1 MEFMN
6 RAGNGTSPAL
16 GRRLG
21 SGKEAEVFELG
32 EAVIKLYKASVPKR
46 AVFRE
51 AAALAQAEALGLPVP
66 AIGGVQQIDGRWGL
80 VMSRVDGRSFAET
93 IVAQPAG
100 KEAYLKEMALLHCRI
115 HACQAVFSGSLKARL
130 EADIRRAPVLSE
142 GQRRR
147 LIEELGALPDGD
159 RLCHGDFHPWN
170 VLGLPSQ
177 PSVIDWMAASRG
189 TPAADVCRSYV
200 LIRSIAPDL
209 ASSYVEAYVQVAG
222 QRLEDIFRWLSV
234 VAAARLAEDVP
245 HEVDGLMAML
255 EDGRQAGTQ

>member
-1 MEFMN
+1 MN
-6 RAGNGTSPAL
+6 RAGIGSSPAV

-21 SGKEAEVFELG
+21 SGKEAEVFEFG
-32 EAVIKLYKASVPKR
+32 EAAIKLYKTGVPKR

-66 AIGGVQQIDGRWGL
+66 SVGGVREIDGRWGM
-80 VMSRVDGRSFAET
+80 VMDRVDGRSFADV
-93 IVAQPAG
+93 IVAQPAN
-100 KEAYLKEMALLHCRI
+100 KAAHLKEMALLHRRI

-130 EADIRRAPVLSE
+130 EADICRAPVLSE

-170 VLGLPSQ
+170 VLGLPSR

-209 ASSYVEAYVQVAG
+209 ASSYVEAYAQVAG
-222 QRLEDIFRWLSV
+222 ERLEDIFRWLSV

-245 HEVDGLMAML
+245 NEVDGLMTML
-255 EDGRQAGTQ
+255 EGGRQAGTQ

>member
-1 MEFMN
+1 MDH
-6 RAGNGTSPAL
+6 AGNGALPAL

-21 SGKEAEVFELG
+21 SGKEAEVFEFG
-32 EAVIKLYKASVPKR
+32 EAVIKLYKAGVPKR

-66 AIGGVQQIDGRWGL
+66 SVGGVRYIDGRWGV
-80 VMSRVDGRSFAET
+80 VMSRVDGRSFAEI

-100 KEAYLKEMALLHCRI
+100 KEAYLKEMALLHRRI
-115 HACQAVFSGSLKARL
+115 HDCQAVFSGSLKARL
-130 EADIRRAPVLSE
+130 EADICRAAALNE

-147 LIEELGALPDGD
+147 LLKELAGLPDGD

-170 VLGLPSQ
+170 VLGLPSR

-189 TPAADVCRSYV
+189 VPAADVCRSYV

-209 ASSYVEAYVQVAG
+209 ASAYVEAYARVAG
-222 QRLEDIFRWLSV
+222 ERLEDIFKWLSV
-234 VAAARLAEDVP
+234 VAAARLAEGVP
-245 HEVDGLMAML
+245 DEVESLIAMV
-255 EDGRQAGTQ
+255 ENAGQAGTQ

>member
-1 MEFMN
+1 MN
-6 RAGNGTSPAL
+6 RAGSDSSPAL

-21 SGKEAEVFELG
+21 SGKEAEVFEFG
-32 EAVIKLYKASVPKR
+32 EAAIKLFKAGVPKR
-46 AVFRE
+46 AAFRE

-66 AIGGVQQIDGRWGL
+66 SVGSVREIDGRWGM
-80 VMSRVDGRSFAET
+80 VMDRVDGCSFADV
-93 IVAQPAG
+93 IVAQPAN
-100 KEAYLKEMALLHCRI
+100 KAAHLKKMALLHRRI

-130 EADIRRAPVLSE
+130 EADICRAPVLSE

-147 LIEELGALPDGD
+147 LTEELGALPDGD

-170 VLGLPSQ
+170 VLGLPSR

-209 ASSYVEAYVQVAG
+209 ASSYVEAYAQVAG
-222 QRLEDIFRWLSV
+222 ERLEDIFKWLSV
-234 VAAARLAEDVP
+234 VAGARLAEDVP
-245 HEVDGLMAML
+245 DEVDGLMALL
-255 EDGRQAGTQ
+255 ESGRQAGTQ

>member
-1 MEFMN
+1 
-6 RAGNGTSPAL
+6 L
-16 GRRLG
+16 GD
-21 SGKEAEVFELG
+21 
-32 EAVIKLYKASVPKR
+32 AVIKLYKAGVPKR

-66 AIGGVQQIDGRWGL
+66 SVGGVRQIDGRWGI
-80 VMSRVDGRSFAET
+80 VMTRVDGRSFAEA

-100 KEAYLKEMALLHCRI
+100 KAAYLKEMALLHRRI

-130 EADIRRAPVLSE
+130 EADICRAAALSE
-142 GQRRR
+142 GQRGR
-147 LIEELGALPDGD
+147 LLEELAGLPDDD

-170 VLGLPSQ
+170 VLGLPSR

-209 ASSYVEAYVQVAG
+209 ASSYVDTYVQVAG
-222 QRLEDIFRWLSV
+222 ERLEDIFKWLSV

-245 HEVDGLMAML
+245 DEVDGLMAML
-255 EDGRQAGTQ
+255 ESGTQAGTQ

>member
-1 MEFMN
+1 MN
-6 RAGNGTSPAL
+6 RAGSGSSPAL

-21 SGKEAEVFELG
+21 SGKEAEVFEFG
-32 EAVIKLYKASVPKR
+32 EAAIKLYKTGVPKR

-66 AIGGVQQIDGRWGL
+66 SVGGVREIDGRWGM
-80 VMSRVDGRSFAET
+80 VMDRVDGRSFADV
-93 IVAQPAG
+93 IVAQPADR
-100 KEAYLKEMALLHCRI
+100 AAHLKKMALLHRRI

-130 EADIRRAPVLSE
+130 EADICRAPVLSE

-147 LIEELGALPDGD
+147 LIDELGALPDSD

-170 VLGLPSQ
+170 VLGLPSR

-209 ASSYVEAYVQVAG
+209 ASSYVEAYAQVTG
-222 QRLEDIFRWLSV
+222 ERLENIFKWLSV

-245 HEVDGLMAML
+245 DEVDGLMAML
-255 EDGRQAGTQ
+255 ESGRQAGTQ

>member
-1 MEFMN
+1 MN
-6 RAGNGTSPAL
+6 RAGNDTSPAL

-21 SGKEAEVFELG
+21 SGKEAEVFEFG
-32 EAVIKLYKASVPKR
+32 EAVIKLYTAGVPKR

-66 AIGGVQQIDGRWGL
+66 SVGGVRQIDDRWGL
-80 VMSRVDGRSFAET
+80 VMGRIDGCSFAEI
-93 IVAQPAG
+93 IVAQPG
-100 KEAYLKEMALLHCRI
+100 DKEVLLKEMALLHCRI

-130 EADIRRAPVLSE
+130 EADICRAAALRE

-147 LIEELGALPDGD
+147 LLDELAGLPDGD

-170 VLGLPSQ
+170 VLGLPSR

-189 TPAADVCRSYV
+189 APAADVCRSYV

-209 ASSYVEAYVQVAG
+209 ASAYVKAYAQVAG
-222 QRLEDIFRWLSV
+222 ERLEDIFKWLSV
-234 VAAARLAEDVP
+234 VAAARLAESVP
-245 HEVDGLMAML
+245 DEVSSLMALL
-255 EDGRQAGTQ
+255 ESGGQAGTQ

>member
-1 MEFMN
+1 MN

-32 EAVIKLYKASVPKR
+32 EAVIKLFKAGVPKR

-66 AIGGVQQIDGRWGL
+66 SVGGVRQIDGRWG
-80 VMSRVDGRSFAET
+80 VEMSRVDGRSFAEI
-93 IVAQPAG
+93 IVAQPAD
-100 KEAYLKEMALLHCRI
+100 KEAHLKEMALLHCRI
-115 HACQAVFSGSLKARL
+115 HACRGVFFGSLKARL
-130 EADIRRAPVLSE
+130 EADIQRAAALSE
-142 GQRRR
+142 GQQRR
-147 LIEELGALPDGD
+147 LLEDLAALPDGD

-170 VLGLPSQ
+170 VLGLPSR

-200 LIRSIAPDL
+200 LISSIAPDL
-209 ASSYVEAYVQVAG
+209 ASSYVEAYAQVAG
-222 QRLEDIFRWLSV
+222 ERLEDIFKWLSV
-234 VAAARLAEDVP
+234 VAGARLAEGVP
-245 HEVDGLMAML
+245 DEVAGLMEML
-255 EDGRQAGTQ
+255 ESGGHAGTT